1 MYEVDIEREIWR
13 ETRRYGV
20 TLAIRLQ
27 QRQSHDRLMAE
38 LSDLDDIYSVE
49 ELK

>member
-1 MYEVDIEREIWR
+1 MDIDREVWR
-13 ETRRYGV
+13 EAKRYGV

-27 QRQSHDRLMAE
+27 QRQSHDKLMAE